1 MDKKQYHEQAVL
13 EIQQKKEVK
22 QEQIIKKAIK
32 AINNTTKTKWDKVSE
47 ELINDIY
54 SSLEETLSITLTLVK
69 NLYKISNKQLNIKTL
84 TYQKDG
90 KNLED
95 RVKEYCESI
104 NIELELNETVDL
116 SRLKNLLTYN
126 LTKLLDTETMT
137 IHNQAI
143 YQMVK
148 NKAIYVEIMG
158 AAECNEECDIYVS
171 NPRIPIGEIDALPP
185 FHPFCHCVAV
195 YYLKDEVTND
205 RE

>member
-69 NLYKISNKQLNIKTL
+69 NLYKISNKQLDIKTL

-185 FHPFCHCVAV
+185 IHPFCHCVAV

-205 RE
+205 RA